1 MVRADAAFGAFRRFT
16 LPPSKGNVMPAKPA
30 KPVLGGREKVKV
42 AIAQKSPV
50 FMNLDASVERAAS
63 LILEAGRN
71 GAQLVVFPEAWL
83 AGYPY
88 WTEGWD
94 SALPQWAGGR
104 ILFRD
109 NALVV
114 PSEQAD
120 RIAQAVRKAGIYVVL
135 GCNEMDPRPA
145 VSTVYNSLIFFAPD
159 GSVMGRHRKLMP
171 TFTERMFWG
180 HGDADDLVVF
190 DTDIGRIGGLICGEH
205 LMTLVRA
212 SMIAQGEDIHVA
224 VFPGA
229 FELHTGPRLEEPEKM
244 GCFWGHFE
252 VRAHA
257 FEAGAFV
264 VSACASIN
272 DDDVAADFPYKGK
285 MNIGYANGGSEVVA
299 PLGIALAGPT
309 YGEAMVYAELEAW
322 MIKATKAI
330 VDTMGHYAR
339 PDVLRLL
346 MRREEGWVQAG
357 AARDLAPLRTA
368 LNEDALKRAADAR
381 DVDSDKVIEI
391 AEGVRRAAG

>member
-1 MVRADAAFGAFRRFT
+1 M
-16 LPPSKGNVMPAKPA
+16 PSKSSRK
-30 KPVLGGREKVKV
+30 VLGGHDKVKV

-50 FMNLDASVERAAS
+50 FMNREASVTRACT
-63 LILEAGRN
+63 IIEEAGRN
-71 GAQLVVFPEAWL
+71 GAQLVVFPEVWL

-94 SALPQWAGGR
+94 SALPQWAGAR
-104 ILFRD
+104 ILFHD

-114 PSEQAD
+114 PGEDSERIGQA
-120 RIAQAVRKAGIYVVL
+120 ACKAGAYVAL
-135 GCNEMDPRPA
+135 GCNEMDPRPE
-145 VSTVYNSLIFFAPD
+145 VSTIYNSLVFFAPD
-159 GSVMGRHRKLMP
+159 GTVLGRHRKLMP

-180 HGDADDLVVF
+180 QGDANDLVVF
-190 DTDIGRIGGLICGEH
+190 DTEIGRLGGLICGEH
-205 LMTLVRA
+205 LMTLLRA
-212 SMIAQGEDIHVA
+212 AIIAQGEDIHVA

-229 FELHTGPRLEEPEKM
+229 FELHTGPRLEELEKS

-264 VSACASIN
+264 VSGCGVQN
-272 DDDVAADFPYKGK
+272 EVDVREDFPYKGK
-285 MNIGYANGGSEVVA
+285 MNIGYANGGSEVIA

-339 PDVLRLL
+339 PDVLKLL
-346 MRREEGWVQAG
+346 VRREKGWTEA
-357 AARDLAPLRTA
+357 ATARDLAPVRAA
-368 LNEDALKRAADAR
+368 LSDDALQRAAEER
-381 DVDSDKVIEI
+381 DVDAEKVIEL

>member
-1 MVRADAAFGAFRRFT
+1 M
-16 LPPSKGNVMPAKPA
+16 PSKSSRK
-30 KPVLGGREKVKV
+30 VLGGHDKVKI

-50 FMNLDASVERAAS
+50 FMNREASVARACA
-63 LILEAGRN
+63 IIEEAGRN
-71 GAQLVVFPEAWL
+71 GAQLVVFPEVWL

-94 SALPQWAGGR
+94 SALPQWAGAR
-104 ILFRD
+104 ILFHD

-114 PSEQAD
+114 PGEDAERIGQA
-120 RIAQAVRKAGIYVVL
+120 ACKAGAYVAL
-135 GCNEMDPRPA
+135 GCNEMDPRPE
-145 VSTVYNSLIFFAPD
+145 VSTIYNSLVFFAPD
-159 GSVMGRHRKLMP
+159 GTVLGRHRKLMP

-180 HGDADDLVVF
+180 QGDANDLVVF
-190 DTDIGRIGGLICGEH
+190 DTEIGRLGGLICGEH

-212 SMIAQGEDIHVA
+212 AMIAQGEDIHVA

-229 FELHTGPRLEEPEKM
+229 FELHTGPRLEESEKA

-264 VSACASIN
+264 VSGCGLQHEA
-272 DDDVAADFPYKGK
+272 DVHEDFPYKGK
-285 MNIGYANGGSEVVA
+285 MNIGYANGGSEVIA
-299 PLGIALAGPT
+299 PLGIALAGPI

-339 PDVLRLL
+339 PDVLKLL
-346 MRREEGWVQAG
+346 VRRQQGWTEA
-357 AARDLAPLRTA
+357 ATARDLAPIRAA
-368 LNEDALKRAADAR
+368 LSDDALQRAAEER
-381 DVDSDKVIEI
+381 DVDPEKVIEL
-391 AEGVRRAAG
+391 ADGVRRAAG

>member
-1 MVRADAAFGAFRRFT
+1 M
-16 LPPSKGNVMPAKPA
+16 PSKSSKQ
-30 KPVLGGREKVKV
+30 VLGGHDKVKV

-50 FMNLDASVERAAS
+50 FMNREASVARACA
-63 LILEAGRN
+63 IIEEAGRN
-71 GAQLVVFPEAWL
+71 GARLVVFPEAWL

-94 SALPQWAGGR
+94 SSLPQWAGGR

-109 NALVV
+109 NALLV
-114 PSEQAD
+114 PGEDAERIGQA
-120 RIAQAVRKAGIYVVL
+120 ARKAGAYVAL
-135 GCNEMDPRPA
+135 GCNEMDPRPE
-145 VSTVYNSLIFFAPD
+145 VSTIYNSLVFFAPD
-159 GSVMGRHRKLMP
+159 GSVLGRHRKLMP

-180 HGDADDLVVF
+180 HGDASDLVVF

-205 LMTLVRA
+205 LMTLVRGA
-212 SMIAQGEDIHVA
+212 MIAQGEDIHVA

-264 VSACASIN
+264 VSGCAVLN
-272 DDDVAADFPYKGK
+272 EADVHKEFPYKGK
-285 MNIGYANGGSEVVA
+285 MNIGYANGGSEVIA

-309 YGEAMVYAELEAW
+309 YGEAVIYAELESW

-339 PDVLRLL
+339 PDVLKLL
-346 MRREEGWVQAG
+346 VRREQGWTPA
-357 AARDLAPLRTA
+357 ATARDLAPIRAA
-368 LNEDALKRAADAR
+368 LSDDALQRAADGR
-381 DVDSDKVIEI
+381 DVDPDKVVEL

>member
-1 MVRADAAFGAFRRFT
+1 
-16 LPPSKGNVMPAKPA
+16 MPAKPA
-30 KPVLGGREKVKV
+30 KPVLGGHEKVKV

-50 FMNLDASVERAAS
+50 FMNLDASVERAEG
-63 LILEAGRN
+63 LIAEAGRN

-94 SALPQWAGGR
+94 STLPTWAGGR

-109 NALVV
+109 QALVV
-114 PSEQAD
+114 PGEHAE
-120 RIAQAVRKAGIYVVL
+120 RIGRAARAAGAYVVL

-145 VSTVYNSLIFFAPD
+145 VSTIYNSLIFFAPD

-190 DTDIGRIGGLICGEH
+190 DTDIGRLGGLICGEH

-229 FELHTGPRLEEPEKM
+229 FELHTGPQLEEPEKM

-264 VSACASIN
+264 VSACTAIS
-272 DDDVAADFPYKGK
+272 DDDIAAEFPYKGK
-285 MNIGYANGGSEVVA
+285 MNIGYANGGSEVIA

-309 YGEAMVYAELEAW
+309 YGEAIVYAELEAW

-346 MRREEGWVQAG
+346 MRRDDRWVQAG
-357 AARDLAPLRTA
+357 AARDLAPLRA
-368 LNEDALKRAADAR
+368 AISNDALRRAADAR
-381 DVDSDKVIEI
+381 DVDSDKVIEM
-391 AEGVRRAAG
+391 AEGVRRAVG

>member
-1 MVRADAAFGAFRRFT
+1 MPSA
-16 LPPSKGNVMPAKPA
+16 PSKK
-30 KPVLGGREKVKV
+30 VLGGRDKVKV

-50 FMNLDASVERAAS
+50 FMNREASVARACS
-63 LILEAGRN
+63 IIEEAGRS

-94 SALPQWAGGR
+94 STLPVWAGGR

-114 PSEQAD
+114 PGEDAE
-120 RIAQAVRKAGIYVVL
+120 RIAQAARKAGAYVAL

-145 VSTVYNSLIFFAPD
+145 VSTIYNSLVFFAPD
-159 GSVMGRHRKLMP
+159 GSILGRHRKLMP

-180 HGDADDLVVF
+180 QGDADDLVVF
-190 DTDIGRIGGLICGEH
+190 DTEIGRIGGLICGEH
-205 LMTLVRA
+205 LMTLARA
-212 SMIAQGEDIHVA
+212 AMIAQGEDIHVA

-229 FELHTGPRLEEPEKM
+229 FELHTGPQLEEPEKA

-264 VSACASIN
+264 VSGCAVLN
-272 DDDVAADFPYKGK
+272 DADVAKDFPHKGK
-285 MNIGYANGGSEVVA
+285 MNIGYANGGSEVIA

-339 PDVLRLL
+339 PDVLKLL
-346 MRREEGWVQAG
+346 VRRQEGWTPA
-357 AARDLAPLRTA
+357 ATARDLSPIRAA
-368 LNEDALKRAADAR
+368 LSDDALKRAADGR
-381 DVDSDKVIEI
+381 DVDPEKVFEL

>member
-1 MVRADAAFGAFRRFT
+1 MPAS
-16 LPPSKGNVMPAKPA
+16 PSKK
-30 KPVLGGREKVKV
+30 VLGGRDKVKV
-42 AIAQKSPV
+42 AIAQKSPA
-50 FMNLDASVERAAS
+50 FMDREASVARACA
-63 LILEAGRN
+63 IIEEAGRA

-94 SALPQWAGGR
+94 STLPQWAGGR

-114 PSEQAD
+114 PSEDAERISQAA
-120 RIAQAVRKAGIYVVL
+120 RRAGTYVAL
-135 GCNEMDPRPA
+135 GCNEMDARPE
-145 VSTVYNSLIFFAPD
+145 VSTIYNSLVFFDPD
-159 GSVMGRHRKLMP
+159 GAVLGRHRKLMP

-180 HGDADDLVVF
+180 QGDADDLVVF
-190 DTDIGRIGGLICGEH
+190 DTEIGRLGGLICGEH
-205 LMTLVRA
+205 LMTLVRGA
-212 SMIAQGEDIHVA
+212 MIAQGEDIHVA

-229 FELHTGPRLEEPEKM
+229 FELHTGPRLEEPEKA

-264 VSACASIN
+264 VSGCAVVN
-272 DDDVAADFPYKGK
+272 EDDVAADFPYKGK
-285 MNIGYANGGSEVVA
+285 MNIAYANGGSEVIA
-299 PLGIALAGPT
+299 PLGIALAGPA
-309 YGEAMVYAELEAW
+309 YGETIVYAELESW

-339 PDVLRLL
+339 PDVLKLL
-346 MRREEGWVQAG
+346 VRRSGGWSPAG
-357 AARDLAPLRTA
+357 AARDLGAVRATLSD
-368 LNEDALKRAADAR
+368 DALKRAAEGR
-381 DVDSDKVIEI
+381 DVDPEKVVEL
-391 AEGVRRAAG
+391 AEGVRRATG

>member
-1 MVRADAAFGAFRRFT
+1 
-16 LPPSKGNVMPAKPA
+16 MPQKST
-30 KPVLGGREKVKV
+30 KQVLGGHDKVKV
-42 AIAQKSPV
+42 AVAQKSPV
-50 FMNLDASVERAAS
+50 FMNREASVARACA
-63 LILEAGRN
+63 IIEEAGRN

-114 PSEQAD
+114 PSEDSERLAH
-120 RIAQAVRKAGIYVVL
+120 AVRRSGAYVVL
-135 GCNEMDPRPA
+135 GCNEMDPRA
-145 VSTVYNSLIFFAPD
+145 EVSTVYNSLVFFAPD
-159 GSVMGRHRKLMP
+159 GTILGRHRKLMP

-180 HGDADDLVVF
+180 QGDASDMVVF
-190 DTDIGRIGGLICGEH
+190 DTEYGRIGGLICGEH
-205 LMTLVRA
+205 LMTLARA
-212 SMIAQGEDIHVA
+212 AMIAQGEDIHVA
-224 VFPGA
+224 AFPGA

-264 VSACASIN
+264 VSACAVLN
-272 DDDVAADFPYKGK
+272 DADVAADFPYKGK
-285 MNIGYANGGSEVVA
+285 MNIGYANGGSEVIA
-299 PLGIALAGPT
+299 PLGIALGGPV
-309 YGEAMVYAELEAW
+309 YGETILYAELEAW

-339 PDVLRLL
+339 PDVLKL
-346 MRREEGWVQAG
+346 MVRHEHGWAPAG
-357 AARDLAPLRTA
+357 TQRDLSAIRVA
-368 LNEDALKRAADAR
+368 LSDDALSRAAEAR
-381 DVDSDKVIEI
+381 DVDPEKVIER
-391 AEGVRRAAG
+391 AEKLRRAAS

>member
-1 MVRADAAFGAFRRFT
+1 M
-16 LPPSKGNVMPAKPA
+16 PSSASKK
-30 KPVLGGREKVKV
+30 VLGGRDKVKV

-50 FMNLDASVERAAS
+50 FMNREASVERACS
-63 LILEAGRN
+63 IIEEAGRN

-94 SALPQWAGGR
+94 STLPQWAGGR

-114 PSEQAD
+114 PGEDAERIGQA
-120 RIAQAVRKAGIYVVL
+120 ARKAGAYVAL
-135 GCNEMDPRPA
+135 GCNEMDPRPE
-145 VSTVYNSLIFFAPD
+145 VSTIYNSLVFFAPD
-159 GSVMGRHRKLMP
+159 GSVLGRHRKLMP

-180 HGDADDLVVF
+180 QGDADDLVVF
-190 DTDIGRIGGLICGEH
+190 DTDIGRLGGLICGEH
-205 LMTLVRA
+205 LMTLARA
-212 SMIAQGEDIHVA
+212 AMIAQGEDIHVA

-229 FELHTGPRLEEPEKM
+229 FELHTGPRLEEPEKF

-264 VSACASIN
+264 VSGCAVLN
-272 DDDVAADFPYKGK
+272 DADVAADFPHKGK
-285 MNIGYANGGSEVVA
+285 MNIGYANGGSEVIA

-339 PDVLRLL
+339 PDVLKLL
-346 MRREEGWVQAG
+346 VRRQEGWTPAG
-357 AARDLAPLRTA
+357 TARALAPIRAA
-368 LNEDALKRAADAR
+368 LSDDALKRAADGR
-381 DVDSDKVIEI
+381 DVEAEKVLEL